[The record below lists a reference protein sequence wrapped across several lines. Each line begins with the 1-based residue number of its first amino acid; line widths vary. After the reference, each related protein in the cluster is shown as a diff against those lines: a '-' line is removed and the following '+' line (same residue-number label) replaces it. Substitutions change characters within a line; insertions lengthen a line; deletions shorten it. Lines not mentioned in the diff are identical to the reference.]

1 MRSAV
6 SCFVFAAI
14 VMLLH
19 TGALGAPYLHEDLE
33 ALDKSG
39 AWEELRAHLT
49 DIPPAKRGPRWN
61 EMAEHACLQADD
73 DGNYDRLE
81 SCARLLAA
89 ASAADPKNKEFAL
102 RVATYFGRTR
112 FQSLAVPFFVRA
124 ITEPG
129 DPQCRSP
136 EVASAVFGGLNR
148 SETDDKALVE
158 GAQKLAF
165 TLCWS
170 ELQTKILVRFD
181 RDDGIGLF
189 ERHICSALMREQV
202 LTKAQIARCDQAL
215 H

>member
-6 SCFVFAAI
+6 SCFVFAAM
-14 VMLLH
+14 VMLLPA
-19 TGALGAPYLHEDLE
+19 GALAAPYLQKDLE
-33 ALDKSG
+33 ALDRTG
-39 AWEELRAHLT
+39 AWDELRAHLT

-61 EMAEHACLQADD
+61 EMAEHACLQSDD
-73 DGNYDRLE
+73 DDNYNRLE
-81 SCARLLAA
+81 SCAQLLAA
-89 ASAADPKNKEFAL
+89 ATAAGPKNKEFAL
-102 RVATYFGRTR
+102 RVATFFGRTR

-165 TLCWS
+165 TLCGS
-170 ELQTKILVRFD
+170 ELRTKILVRFD
-181 RDDGIGLF
+181 RDDGVGLF
-189 ERHICSALMREQV
+189 ERHICPALMREQA
-202 LTKAQIARCDQAL
+202 LTKAQIARCDHAL

>member
-6 SCFVFAAI
+6 SYFVFAAM
-14 VMLLH
+14 VMLLPA
-19 TGALGAPYLHEDLE
+19 GALTAPYLQKDLE
-33 ALDKSG
+33 ALDRTG
-39 AWEELRAHLT
+39 AWDELRAHLT
-49 DIPPAKRGPRWN
+49 DIPPSKRGPRWN
-61 EMAEHACLQADD
+61 EMAEHACLQSGDD
-73 DGNYDRLE
+73 DNYDRLE

-89 ASAADPKNKEFAL
+89 ATAADQKNKEFAL
-102 RVATYFGRTR
+102 RVATFFGRTR
-112 FQSLAVPFFVRA
+112 FQSLAIPFFVRA

-170 ELQTKILVRFD
+170 ELQAKILVRFD

-189 ERHICSALMREQV
+189 ERHICPALMREKV
-202 LTKAQIARCDQAL
+202 LTKPQTARCDQAP